1 MHVAETAE
9 LSTFAAS
16 EKPPVLSFVRLLCVK
31 GLTNDFFLVNA
42 FFAACPV
49 FFASRAVRF
58 WRSCS
63 YKGLYL

>member
-31 GLTNDFFLVNA
+31 GLTNDFF
-42 FFAACPV
+42 
-49 FFASRAVRF
+49 
-58 WRSCS
+58 
-63 YKGLYL
+63 